1 MSFAKHSTPHT
12 DDSAGA
18 WVLQNIQPLILMT
31 RCVGFAKHSTP
42 HTDDSVRGFCEAFN
56 SHTDDSMRE
65 FCEAFDKA
73 NYVEIN
79 KKIVY

>member
-1 MSFAKHSTPHT
+1 VSFAKHSTPHT
-12 DDSAGA
+12 DDSA
-18 WVLQNIQPLILMT
+18 
-31 RCVGFAKHSTP
+31 RE
-42 HTDDSVRGFCEAFN
+42 FCEAFN

-65 FCEAFDKA
+65 FCEAFDEA